1 MIATLI
7 VRSMNGVDESSYD
20 FAVAKFNEFVFQ

>member
-1 MIATLI
+1 MIATMI
-7 VRSMNGVDESSYD
+7 IRSVNGIDESSYD